1 MSSNSDSPSISG
13 DNSADGSKNASG
25 SYSIGA
31 SCEITDNISVLREIH
46 FFAGLPLEVVKLF
59 AYLCTRECFKMDE
72 FLFRQGDDDGCAY
85 YLLTGEVNLLVC
97 NSAGEQVL
105 RRYAQRSFFG
115 SLALLGPLPRLFS
128 MQAATDLC
136 CLVLTR
142 DKFTKILEQ
151 FPEIQPKIVSSI
163 VNRMLKWEKQ
173 LLKELEGD
181 FNSCQ
186 HSIGISLL

>member
-1 MSSNSDSPSISG
+1 MSSNSDGP
-13 DNSADGSKNASG
+13 
-25 SYSIGA
+25 SIGA

-59 AYLCTRECFKMDE
+59 AYLCTRDCFKAGD

-85 YLLTGEVNLLVC
+85 YLLTGEVNLLLR
-97 NSAGEQVL
+97 NAAGERVL
-105 RRYAQRSFFG
+105 RRYPKETFFG
-115 SLALLGPLPRLFS
+115 SLSLLGPMQRLFS
-128 MQAATDLC
+128 IQAATDLC

-142 DKFTKILEQ
+142 EKFSKILEQ

-173 LLKELEGD
+173 LLKELEAD
-181 FNSCQ
+181 LNSCQ